1 MKKSAR
7 NFAFAAII
15 ALTNAS
21 PAAAFEPH
29 YVGQGSYWASTSI
42 FESDADVARQVAAFC
57 RKKGFTDFAMG
68 IRTTDIFA
76 EQNFV
81 CLNDGDAAV
90 PAYPNSGFPPIVPV
104 IPF

>member
-1 MKKSAR
+1 MKKLTII
-7 NFAFAAII
+7 FALI
-15 ALTNAS
+15 AT

-29 YVGQGSYWASTSI
+29 YNGQGSWWADTSY
-42 FESDADVARQVAAFC
+42 FESDAEVARQVAAFC
-57 RKKGFTDFAMG
+57 RKKGYSDFAMG

-81 CLNDGDAAV
+81 CLNEGDEAV
-90 PAYPNSGFPPIVPV
+90 PRYPNSGFPPIVPV